1 MKLGIHEERTRIV
14 FFLPN
19 NNPAEA
25 DAVNGVLALLKQ
37 RHRPP
42 RGRGKI
48 TGFTYSRSLPAAFE
62 GFYWSATRRR
72 WIMDRLV
79 LLTVDHEVN
88 ITDPRLHAEIDE
100 WKQTISQLYSE
111 QGSRQEEIWVITH
124 PVWRYD

>member
-1 MKLGIHEERTRIV
+1 MGLGIHEERTRLV

-25 DAVNGVLALLKQ
+25 DAIDALIDLLQQ
-37 RHRPP
+37 RRRPP
-42 RGRGKI
+42 RNRGKI
-48 TGFTYSRSLPAAFE
+48 KGFTQSRSIPAAFE

-72 WIMDRLV
+72 WIHDRVV
-79 LLTVDHEVN
+79 LLTVDHEFR

-100 WKQTISQLYSE
+100 WKQTIAQLYFDK
-111 QGSRQEEIWVITH
+111 GSRQEEIWVITH